1 MLKKRFL
8 TALLSL
14 SMVLG
19 LSAPALAVEV
29 ENAPAEQSVFGGQ
42 TITCQVVDVTTD
54 GITTS
59 AVDVVIP
66 RGTTKSQEDAL
77 VYAAIGEAGAINPLA
92 RADDNHP
99 DFLAEIQNPEIK
111 DLPGTCLYDGNLPRT
126 YQRILVDITVTS
138 VVGVSNL
145 YVQFRNSPVGD
156 FSGWVQLNYNKYPQ
170 RVIFRSSDGRIM
182 RAGDHVEVWT
192 YANPGTITAS
202 YAQVAGS
209 PISG

>member
-1 MLKKRFL
+1 MKKARLISAF
-8 TALLSL
+8 TAATVML
-14 SMVLG
+14 SMVPFVYATEG
-19 LSAPALAVEV
+19 VPD
-29 ENAPAEQSVFGGQ
+29 EQSAFEGQ

-54 GITTS
+54 GLTTS
-59 AVDVVIP
+59 AVDVAIP
-66 RGTTKSQEDAL
+66 RGATKSQEDAL
-77 VYAAIGEAGAINPLA
+77 VYAAIGEEGIVNPVT

-138 VVGVSNL
+138 IVGVSNL
-145 YVQFRNSPVGD
+145 YVQFRNSSVGD
-156 FSGWVQLNYNKYPQ
+156 FSGWVQLNYNNYPQ